1 MGGGVDQPGDVINDH
16 QAQGNAPQ
24 HQGPTAGTCGG
35 ADPEQQQAKGELEP
49 EEVGIQPA
57 VIGIA
62 CEIAGETRHR
72 RHGFDRVKH
81 PTHVA
86 PPEAAMTVVMICIRI
101 GKLVVMPVQPHPID
115 GAVLAAQGPA
125 GGKKPFQ
132 PSGQAEGSVRE
143 QAVIAKGDAEAGC
156 DPVQHQQA
164 GDRRPAPE
172 ARQEGHNREGV
183 DHDHES
189 NRDGM
194 LVIFRAVCRFALAW
208 TMKKP
213 CLSRCQVRS
222 CRPTGRRRSSDRA

>member
-1 MGGGVDQPGDVINDH
+1 MGGGVHKPGDVIDDH

-24 HQGPTAGTCGG
+24 HQGPAAGPCGG
-35 ADPEQQQAKGELEP
+35 ADPEQQQTKGELEP

-62 CEIAGETRHR
+62 DEIAGEARDR
-72 RHGFDRVKH
+72 RHGFDRVEH

-86 PPEAAMTVVMICIRI
+86 PPKSAMAVVMIRIRI
-101 GKLVVMPVQPHPID
+101 GKLVVMPMQSHPVD
-115 GAVLAAQGPA
+115 GAVLAAQGAA
-125 GGKKPFQ
+125 GCKKAFQ
-132 PSGQAEGSVRE
+132 PQGEAEGSVRE
-143 QAVIAKGDAEAGC
+143 QAVIANRDAEAGC
-156 DPVQHQQA
+156 DPIQNEQA
-164 GDRRPAPE
+164 GDSRPAPE

-194 LVIFRAVCRFALAW
+194 LVIFKVGGRLAFAG

-213 CLSRCQVRS
+213 CLSLCPVRS
-222 CRPTGRRRSSDRA
+222 CRPAGRRRSSDRA